1 MLIVH
6 PEEIKAQR
14 QAIIVSLQKSVEHV
28 IVDTVVGRSTEQN
41 NSTLHYL
48 QELNRVGLWP
58 VSTYFREPGLKALL
72 RKFHLFE
79 KCHMGGCNC
88 RGHDFKGHLHRVAV
102 EIEAKRGLCLKCARH
117 GMLSSQGGNCTA
129 VLPADCNTSHARL
142 TIPYSYLR

>member
-48 QELNRVGLWP
+48 QELNRVGPLAC
-58 VSTYFREPGLKALL
+58 V
-72 RKFHLFE
+72 H
-79 KCHMGGCNC
+79 
-88 RGHDFKGHLHRVAV
+88 
-102 EIEAKRGLCLKCARH
+102 I
-117 GMLSSQGGNCTA
+117 LSGTWSQGSTTEVPSVREMPHGSLQLSWSRLQGSSAQSGSRNRGEAGSLPQMRSTRHVVFPRRKLHGCT
-129 VLPADCNTSHARL
+129 SGRL
-142 TIPYSYLR
+142 